1 MIVKGKLITCKREVK
16 EFKGKK
22 SDEALYITLAEV
34 DLSKDQLAELK
45 EVFKDSGPKFTPDWV
60 KDFEGY
66 VNVKTQYS
74 LPCKDL
80 DGNAHDSIEAFIK
93 DFAWMGA
100 DVALSLNLKEGAVYP
115 NALIF
120 KGEGKPFNP
129 FAEFDN
135 IEEED

>member
-22 SDEALYITLAEV
+22 GDEALYITLAEV
-34 DLSKDQLAELK
+34 ELSKDQRDQLRDTFAEA
-45 EVFKDSGPKFTPDWV
+45 GAKFTPEWV
-60 KDFEGY
+60 KNFEGY
-66 VNVKTQYS
+66 VNVKTQYE
-74 LPCKDL
+74 LPCRDL
-80 DGNAHDSIEAFIK
+80 DGNDHKSIEDFIK

-100 DVALSLNLKEGAVYP
+100 EVALSLNLKEGAVYP

-135 IEEED
+135 LEEED

>member
-22 SDEALYITLAEV
+22 GEEALYITLAEV
-34 DLSKDQLAELK
+34 ELSKDQRDQLRDTFDEA
-45 EVFKDSGPKFTPDWV
+45 GAKFTPEWV
-60 KDFEGY
+60 KNFEGY
-66 VNVKTQYS
+66 VNVKTQYD
-74 LPCKDL
+74 LPCRDL
-80 DGNAHDSIEAFIK
+80 DGNDHKSIEDFIK

-100 DVALSLNLKEGAVYP
+100 EVALSLNLKEGAVYP

-135 IEEED
+135 LEEED

>member
-22 SDEALYITLAEV
+22 GDEALYITLAEV
-34 DLSKDQLAELK
+34 ELSKDQREELRETFAEA
-45 EVFKDSGPKFTPDWV
+45 GAKFTPEWV
-60 KDFEGY
+60 KKFEGY
-66 VNVKTQYS
+66 VNVKTQYD
-74 LPCKDL
+74 LPCRDL
-80 DGNAHDSIEAFIK
+80 DGNDHKSIEDFIK
-93 DFAWMGA
+93 EFAWMGA

>member
-1 MIVKGKLITCKREVK
+1 MIVKGKLITCKKEVK

-22 SDEALYITLAEV
+22 GDEALYITLAEV
-34 DLSKDQLAELK
+34 DLSKDQKKEL
-45 EVFKDSGPKFTPDWV
+45 EETFKDAGAKFTPEWV
-60 KDFEGY
+60 KNFEGY
-66 VNVKTQYS
+66 VNVKTQYD
-74 LPCKDL
+74 LPCRDL
-80 DGNAHDSIEAFIK
+80 DGNDHKSIEDFIK

-135 IEEED
+135 MEEED